1 VIEFGEHTRRHWF
14 VVARSNAIKSAPS
27 RVFLLGSPIVLVR
40 RHTGVVIALE
50 DRCPHRGVPLSDGRV
65 GPWGLS
71 CKYHGWT
78 FDQSGRCTAMPGMI
92 DATTS
97 GDVRVLSFSVIERDG
112 FIWVSRSTALPLP
125 DRVMAMKPENLRFT
139 WQAKWVTPAIEAQEN
154 FLDALHT
161 HTIHPWLVRRES
173 ARRTISAELTMEGD
187 GFRVDYEGQPTQSG
201 LLFRL
206 FESRRTRERAY
217 FSSLSTAQLEYQ
229 YANGSA
235 VWFTVCFTPET
246 LVSTH
251 IFATLHVEGRW
262 APRWLVRAL
271 VWPFLRTIAEQDR
284 RIVESLERARANF
297 QNRLPV
303 ITSLDI
309 VRPYLQEAWSGST
322 AALPRKKRVSM
333 QL

>member
-1 VIEFGEHTRRHWF
+1 VIEFGEHVRRQWF
-14 VVARSNAIKSAPS
+14 VVARSKAIKSEPS
-27 RVFLLGSPIVLVR
+27 RVFLLGWPIVLVR
-40 RHTGVVIALE
+40 RDTGVVIALE
-50 DRCPHRGVPLSDGRV
+50 DRCPHRGAPLSDGRV
-65 GPWGLS
+65 GPMGLA

-78 FDQSGRCTAMPGMI
+78 FDQLGRCTAMPGMI
-92 DATTS
+92 DANPV
-97 GDVRVLSFSVIERDG
+97 GDVRVPSFSVIERDG
-112 FIWVSRSTALPLP
+112 FIWVGSSAASPLP
-125 DRVMAMKPENLRFT
+125 DRVMAMKSENLRFI
-139 WQAKWVTPAIEAQEN
+139 WQAKWATPAIEAQEN

-173 ARRTISAELTMEGD
+173 ARRTISAELNMEGD

-229 YANGSA
+229 YAKGGA

-246 LVSTH
+246 LVSTQL
-251 IFATLHVEGRW
+251 FATLHVEGRW
-262 APRWLVRAL
+262 APRWLIKAL
-271 VWPFLRTIAEQDR
+271 VWPFLRTIADQDR
-284 RIVESLERARANF
+284 RIVESLERARTDF
-297 QNRLPV
+297 GNRLPV

-322 AALPRKKRVSM
+322 ATLPPKKHISM

>member
-1 VIEFGEHTRRHWF
+1 MIEFGEHVRRHWF
-14 VVARSNAIKSAPS
+14 AVARSKAIKSEPS
-27 RVFLLGSPIVLVR
+27 RVFLLGWPIVLVR
-40 RHTGVVIALE
+40 LDTGVVIALE
-50 DRCPHRGVPLSDGRV
+50 DRCPHRGAPLSDGRV
-65 GPWGLS
+65 GPMGLT

-78 FDQSGRCTAMPGMI
+78 FDHLGHCTAMPGMI
-92 DATTS
+92 DAKPV
-97 GDVRVLSFSVIERDG
+97 GDVRVPPFSVIERNG
-112 FIWVSRSTALPLP
+112 LVWVARSTDFSLP
-125 DRVMAMKPENLRFT
+125 DRVMAMKSENLRFI
-139 WQAKWVTPAIEAQEN
+139 WQAKWATSAIEAQEN

-173 ARRTISAELTMEGD
+173 ARRTISAELNIEGD

-217 FSSLSTAQLEYQ
+217 FSSLSTAQLEYH
-229 YANGSA
+229 YAKGGA

-251 IFATLHVEGRW
+251 LFATLHVNGRW
-262 APRWLVRAL
+262 APRWLIKAL
-271 VWPFLRTIAEQDR
+271 VWPFLRAIADQDR
-284 RIVESLERARANF
+284 RIVESLERARSDF
-297 QNRLPV
+297 GDRLPV
-303 ITSLDI
+303 STSLDI

-322 AALPRKKRVSM
+322 AALPRRAHVSM

>member
-1 VIEFGEHTRRHWF
+1 MEFGEHVRRHWF
-14 VVARSNAIKSAPS
+14 VVARSNAITSTPL
-27 RVFLLGSPIVLVR
+27 RVFLLGLPIVLVR
-40 RHTGVVIALE
+40 RDTGVVIALE
-50 DRCPHRGVPLSDGRV
+50 DRCPHRGVPLSAGRA
-65 GPWGLS
+65 GPLGLS

-78 FDQSGRCTAMPGMI
+78 FDESGRCTAMPGMI
-92 DATTS
+92 DAASS
-97 GDVRVLSFSVIERDG
+97 GDIRVPAYSVMERDG
-112 FIWVSRSTALPLP
+112 FVWVSRFTTHPLP
-125 DRVMAMKPENLRFT
+125 DRVMAMKAQNLRFT
-139 WQAKWVTPAIEAQEN
+139 WQAKWLSPVIEAQEN

-161 HTIHPWLVRRES
+161 HTIHPWLVRREN
-173 ARRTISAELTMEGD
+173 ARRTVNAELTLEGD
-187 GFRVDYEGQPTQSG
+187 GFQVDYEGQSTQSG

-229 YANGSA
+229 YAKGSA

-251 IFATLHVEGRW
+251 LFATLHVEGRW

-284 RIVESLERARANF
+284 RIVESMQRARADF
-297 QNRLPV
+297 PNRLPV
-303 ITSLDI
+303 ITALDI
-309 VRPYLQEAWSGST
+309 VRPYLQEAWSGSAT
-322 AALPRKKRVSM
+322 ELPRKKRVSM

>member
-1 VIEFGEHTRRHWF
+1 VIEFAEHVRRHWF
-14 VVARSNAIKSAPS
+14 VVARSNAIKSDPS
-27 RVFLLGSPIVLVR
+27 RVFLLGRPIVLVR
-40 RHTGVVIALE
+40 RNTGVVIALE
-50 DRCPHRGVPLSDGRV
+50 DRCPHRGALLSDGRI
-65 GPWGLS
+65 GPMGLS

-78 FDQSGRCTAMPGMI
+78 FDQLGHCTAMPGMI
-92 DATTS
+92 DATPV
-97 GDVRVLSFSVIERDG
+97 GDVRVPAFLVIERDG
-112 FIWVSRSTALPLP
+112 FIWISLHTDRPLP
-125 DRVMAMKPENLRFT
+125 DRVMAMQSENLRFT
-139 WQAKWVTPAIEAQEN
+139 WQAKWAAPAIEAQEN

-173 ARRTISAELTMEGD
+173 ARGTINAELNLEGD

-217 FSSLSTAQLEYQ
+217 FSSLSTAQLEYR
-229 YANGSA
+229 YAKGGA

-251 IFATLHVEGRW
+251 LFATLHVEGRW
-262 APRWLVRAL
+262 APRWIIKAL
-271 VWPFLRTIAEQDR
+271 VWPFLRAIAQQDR
-284 RIVESLERARANF
+284 LIVESLQRARAHF
-297 QNRLPV
+297 ENRKPV

-309 VRPYLQEAWSGST
+309 VRPYLEEAWSGSSST
-322 AALPRKKRVSM
+322 LPRKTHVSM

>member
-1 VIEFGEHTRRHWF
+1 VIEFGKHLRRHWF
-14 VVARSNAIKSAPS
+14 VVARSNAIKSAPV

-40 RHTGVVIALE
+40 RDTGVVIALE
-50 DRCPHRGVPLSDGRV
+50 DRCPHRGVPLSDGKA
-65 GPWGLS
+65 GPLGLS

-78 FDQSGRCTAMPGMI
+78 FDQSGHCTAMPGTT
-92 DATTS
+92 DATS
-97 GDVRVLSFSVIERDG
+97 LADIRVPSYSVMERDG
-112 FIWVSRSTALPLP
+112 FIWISRSATRALP
-125 DRVMAMKPENLRFT
+125 DRVMAMKSENLRFT
-139 WQAKWVTPAIEAQEN
+139 WDAKWLSPAIEAQEN

-161 HTIHPWLVRRES
+161 HTIHPWLVRRAS
-173 ARRTISAELTMEGD
+173 ARRTVSADLTVEGD
-187 GFRVDYEGQPTQSG
+187 GFRVDYEGQSTQSG

-229 YANGSA
+229 YAKGGA
-235 VWFTVCFTPET
+235 IWFTVCFTPET

-251 IFATLHVEGRW
+251 LFATLHVEGRW
-262 APRWLVRAL
+262 APSWLIRAL
-271 VWPFLRTIAEQDR
+271 VWPFVRTIAEQDR
-284 RIVESLERARANF
+284 RIVETMQRARADF

-309 VRPYLQEAWSGST
+309 VRPYLQEAWSGSAT
-322 AALPRKKRVSM
+322 VLPPKKHVSM

>member
-1 VIEFGEHTRRHWF
+1 MIEFGEHVRRHWF
-14 VVARSNAIKSAPS
+14 VAARSSAIKSTPL

-50 DRCPHRGVPLSDGRV
+50 DRCPHRGVPLSDGRA
-65 GPWGLS
+65 GPLGLS

-78 FDQSGRCTAMPGMI
+78 FDQSGRCTAMPGVI
-92 DATTS
+92 DAASS
-97 GDVRVLSFSVIERDG
+97 GEVRVPSFSVIERDG
-112 FIWVSRSTALPLP
+112 FVWVGRSTTLPLP
-125 DRVMAMKPENLRFT
+125 DRVIAMKSENLRFT
-139 WQAKWVTPAIEAQEN
+139 WQTRWVAPAIDAQEN

-161 HTIHPWLVRRES
+161 HTIHPWLVRRTS
-173 ARRTISAELTMEGD
+173 ARRTVNADLTMEGD

-229 YANGSA
+229 HAKGGA
-235 VWFTVCFTPET
+235 IWFTVCFTPET
-246 LVSTH
+246 LVTTQL
-251 IFATLHVEGRW
+251 FATLHVEGRW
-262 APRWLVRAL
+262 APGWIIRSL

-284 RIVESLERARANF
+284 RIVESLQRARADF
-297 QNRLPV
+297 QNRPPI
-303 ITSLDI
+303 ITPLDI

-322 AALPRKKRVSM
+322 AVLPRMKHVCM